1 MWSQTWETMRR
12 FRFRLEKLLAIRRYV
27 EREWELRL
35 GRATSAV
42 IATRAGIAEA
52 QDGIARSYGEGSAA
66 SIGAAMDAGLV
77 IWAERYR
84 QGMHAR
90 IASLEE
96 RLAAEVAELEKVRLG
111 YLEASRKRKVLDK
124 LKERQGEEV
133 RRQQNRDEIAV
144 LNEIATSRA
153 VPWGEAGVSKP

>member
-1 MWSQTWETMRR
+1 
-12 FRFRLEKLLAIRRYV
+12 
-27 EREWELRL
+27 
-35 GRATSAV
+35 
-42 IATRAGIAEA
+42 
-52 QDGIARSYGEGSAA
+52 
-66 SIGAAMDAGLV
+66 
-77 IWAERYR
+77 
-84 QGMHAR
+84 
-90 IASLEE
+90 
-96 RLAAEVAELEKVRLG
+96 VAELEKVRLG